1 MQKML
6 IHCQGAAEHGEQ
18 IKNFIET
25 RLPYEVSIS
34 FDRKMTQDLL
44 GQRSIQMLLFETN
57 KFVENDLIL
66 LKDVRASGFVYP
78 SLIIAESIEVPNFL
92 AVAEKFKTHLLTKPF
107 EFKALRG
114 ITQKLMLARSVPQ
127 QMHRRFRT
135 QQNTV
140 LETYLTGEVISSQ
153 MYNLSVGGAYF
164 EFNDKPRVAVG
175 DLVRLK
181 VNLNDVS
188 REHCVNARVVWTT
201 RKGMNGG
208 GFGAGVRFIKGQD
221 IYRQLMDKV

>member
-1 MQKML
+1 MHKLL
-6 IHCQGAAEHGEQ
+6 IHSQGSSEHGEQ

-34 FDRKMTQDLL
+34 FDAKATQDLIA
-44 GQRSIQMLLFETN
+44 QRSIHMLLFESN
-57 KFVENDLIL
+57 KFSDLDL
-66 LKDVRASGFVYP
+66 QFLKDLRGVGYAYP
-78 SLIIAESIEVPNFL
+78 VLIVADAIEIPNLLVSIDKFKAHFL
-92 AVAEKFKTHLLTKPF
+92 AKPF

-114 ITQKLMLARSVPQ
+114 ITQKLVMARTVPQ

-135 QQNTV
+135 QQNAV
-140 LETYLTGEVISSQ
+140 LETYISGEVISSH

-164 EFNDKPRVAVG
+164 EFTGKPRITVG

-188 REHCVNARVVWTT
+188 REHCVNARVVWAT
-201 RKGMNGG
+201 RKGANGG
-208 GFGAGVRFIKGQD
+208 GPGIGVRFIKGHD

>member
-1 MQKML
+1 MQKLL
-6 IHCQGAAEHGEQ
+6 IHSQGSIEHGEQ
-18 IKNFIET
+18 IKSFIET

-34 FDRKMTQDLL
+34 FDRQMTQDLL
-44 GQRSIQMLLFETN
+44 AQRSINMLLFETN
-57 KFVENDLIL
+57 KFVEADLQL
-66 LKDVRASGFVYP
+66 LKDVRTSGFVYP
-78 SLIIAESIEVPNFL
+78 NLIVAESIEVPNFL
-92 AVAEKFKTHLLTKPF
+92 PWAEKFKTHLLNKPF

-114 ITQKLMLARSVPQ
+114 ITQKLMLARTVPQ

-153 MYNLSVGGAYF
+153 MFNLSVGGAYF
-164 EFNDKPRVAVG
+164 EFTGKPRVAVG

-188 REHCVNARVVWTT
+188 REHCVNARVIWTT
-201 RKGMNGG
+201 RKGLNGG
-208 GFGAGVRFIKGQD
+208 GPGAGVRFIKGHD